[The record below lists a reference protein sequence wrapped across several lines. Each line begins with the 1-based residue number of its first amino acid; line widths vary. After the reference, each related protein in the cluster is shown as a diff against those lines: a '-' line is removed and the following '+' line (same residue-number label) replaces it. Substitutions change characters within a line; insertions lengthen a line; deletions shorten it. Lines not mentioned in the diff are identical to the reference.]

1 MPLLLLAAGAMA
13 LAACGGGR
21 RAMAPAEPVDAEL
34 ASARR
39 AAAFAFAQGRHDQAA
54 QLYRQALERAQARDD
69 GEAIGDLGY
78 DLAVAQLRRGDAAP
92 ALATAGSTRAEL
104 ARRRL
109 PVSAE
114 LVLVEATALYRL
126 GDAGGAQEL
135 ARDLASDPGP
145 AGARAQF
152 LLGLL
157 AADRRDAAALESAR
171 TALGGAAGAEWQA
184 DRAEL
189 SARAAGL
196 RGDHPAARRDFVAA
210 SDLRRDALDYPGMAR
225 ALAGAADAAARSG
238 DARGAADLYLR
249 AGRSALLAGGQAAA
263 AGAWLAEAERLA
275 RGVGDRAILD
285 QVAALRAR
293 RLKPHSRHIARLAV
307 RARG

>member
-1 MPLLLLAAGAMA
+1 MPLLLLAAGAIA

-21 RAMAPAEPVDAEL
+21 RAVAPAEPVDAEL

-109 PVSAE
+109 PVFAE

-157 AADRRDAAALESAR
+157 
-171 TALGGAAGAEWQA
+171 
-184 DRAEL
+184 
-189 SARAAGL
+189 AAGL